1 MPDMDRGVGTFLH
14 QARNRRQIE
23 LSEVEAATR
32 IRLRYLS
39 AIENEEWDVL
49 PGGVYTRGFIRTYA
63 SFLGLDGERLVE
75 DYRASVERWHRTPG
89 EQVRG
94 GDPSI
99 GGRAKAGWGRLP
111 LVALVVVA
119 VLAVAVV
126 AVVAIPDGGGG
137 KGEGSPGSSSRRG
150 ARGTTPATEPK
161 SSPPPAS
168 KPGVSVRLTAGA
180 EVWVCVLNAKGKA
193 LVDGQILQAGAE
205 EGPFHS
211 GSFTVSFGNGE
222 VEMKIDGREAQI
234 PPTSSPVGYAI
245 DAAGELTELEE
256 AERPTCA

>member
-1 MPDMDRGVGTFLH
+1 MDRGVGTILH

-75 DYRASVERWHRTPG
+75 DYRTSVERWHRSPR
-89 EQVRG
+89 EQARY
-94 GDPSI
+94 GDPGGGAG
-99 GGRAKAGWGRLP
+99 GGRLRLP
-111 LVALVVVA
+111 LAALVVLA
-119 VLAVAVV
+119 VIAVAVV
-126 AVVAIPDGGGG
+126 AVVAIPGGGSSG
-137 KGEGSPGSSSRRG
+137 GSSPGSPGPSAGSDARAAKPAEKKPQVPPPSSR
-150 ARGTTPATEPK
+150 
-161 SSPPPAS
+161 
-168 KPGVSVRLTAGA
+168 PGVSVRLTARA
-180 EVWVCVLNAKGKA
+180 EVWVCVLNGSGKA

-205 EGPFHS
+205 EGPFRS
-211 GSFTVSFGNGE
+211 GSFTTSFGNGE
-222 VEMKIDGREAQI
+222 VEMRIDGRKARI
-234 PPTSSPVGYAI
+234 PATSSPVGYAI
-245 DAAGELTELEE
+245 GASGGLSELEE